1 MKILLIG
8 EYSRLH
14 NSLKE
19 GLQKLGNEVTILGFK
34 DGFKDFPVDY
44 PLEKKWDNGLL
55 KKVKL
60 AVLLLSGFDITSYF
74 TYRQFKKNKL
84 NLNDFDVVQLI
95 NENSFFCNYHFEKKI
110 LKYIFLSN
118 HKTFLLSCGDDYIY
132 VNYNFLNQN
141 NKSIVQP
148 YLAGK
153 IDKKNFINV
162 LKFRKK
168 EFKKLHEF
176 IYNNIKGVI
185 ASDLDYHIP
194 LQKNQKYLGLI
205 PNPINTEKLVFTPPE
220 INDKIIIF
228 HGINRENYFKKGN
241 DFFEK
246 ALDIIKE
253 KYPEKIEIIIVE
265 NIPYKDYINLYN
277 KAHILLDQCFAYD
290 QGYNAL
296 EAMAKGK
303 VVFTGAEKEFL
314 EHYNLQEDEVAI
326 NAKPDVD
333 YLVKKLSM
341 LIENPSMI
349 EAIGTKA
356 RNFIEK
362 EHNYIKIAE
371 KYLAVWNKQKLSEE
385 EEH

>member
-84 NLNDFDVVQLI
+84 NLNGFDVVQLI

-110 LKYIFLSN
+110 LEHIFKYNSKI
-118 HKTFLLSCGDDYIY
+118 FLLSCGDDYIY
-132 VNYNFLNQN
+132 VNYNFFNQN

-148 YLAGK
+148 YLDGK

-168 EFKKLHEF
+168 EFKKLHDY
-176 IYNNIKGVI
+176 IYYHCKGVI
-185 ASDLDYHIP
+185 ASDIDYHIP
-194 LQKNQKYLGLI
+194 LQKKQNYLGLI
-205 PNPINTEKLVFTPPE
+205 PNPINIEKLIFTKQK
-220 INDKIIIF
+220 IDNKIIVF

-241 DFFEK
+241 DYFEK
-246 ALDIIKE
+246 ALEIIKE
-253 KYPEKIEIIIVE
+253 KYPKKIEIITVQ
-265 NIPYKDYINLYN
+265 NIPYNEYITLYN

-314 EHYNLQEDEVAI
+314 EYYNLQEDEVAI

-333 YLVKKLSM
+333 YLVEKLSM

-349 EAIGTKA
+349 EKISSNA
-356 RNFIEK
+356 RSFIEK
-362 EHNYIKIAE
+362 EHDYIKIAE
-371 KYLAVWNKQKLSEE
+371 KYLAVWNK
-385 EEH
+385 

>member
-60 AVLLLSGFDITSYF
+60 AVLLLTGFDITSYF
-74 TYRQFKKNKL
+74 TFRQFKKYQLIFK
-84 NLNDFDVVQLI
+84 DFDVVQLI

-110 LKYIFLSN
+110 LEHIFKYNSKI
-118 HKTFLLSCGDDYIY
+118 FLLSCGDDYIY
-132 VNYNFLNQN
+132 VNYNFFNQN

-148 YLAGK
+148 YLDGK

-168 EFKKLHEF
+168 EFKKLHDY
-176 IYNNIKGVI
+176 IYYHCKGVI
-185 ASDLDYHIP
+185 ASDIDYHIP
-194 LQKNQKYLGLI
+194 LQKKQNYLGLI
-205 PNPINTEKLVFTPPE
+205 PNPINIEKLIFTKQK
-220 INDKIIIF
+220 IDNKIIVF

-241 DFFEK
+241 DYFEK
-246 ALDIIKE
+246 ALEIIKE
-253 KYPEKIEIIIVE
+253 KYPKKIEIITVQ
-265 NIPYKDYINLYN
+265 NIPYKEYITLYN

-314 EHYNLQEDEVAI
+314 EYYNLQEDEVAI

-333 YLVKKLSM
+333 YLVEKLSM

-349 EAIGTKA
+349 EKISSNA
-356 RNFIEK
+356 RSFIEK
-362 EHNYIKIAE
+362 EHDYIKIAE
-371 KYLAVWNKQKLSEE
+371 KYLAVWNK
-385 EEH
+385 